1 MDYDTSIVRHLMR
14 IEDFQMRGQ
23 GMSSERL
30 KGIKKGLLALHTLE
44 TMAANI
50 YRFQITNESCELNRK
65 LIAAMCNEMTHL
77 QDFQVKLFEYG
88 WRPSKLRWMYWTVGF
103 IAGFASQ
110 LMGTKAILRTG
121 IWVETKAVHHYGELL
136 KTIDWEEGTRK
147 IIEKYQADEYE
158 HIKTWKALLSA

>member
-1 MDYDTSIVRHLMR
+1 MNYDTSIVRPQMR

-50 YRFQITNESCELNRK
+50 YRFQITNKSCEHNRR
-65 LIAAMCNEMTHL
+65 LITAMCNEMTHI

-88 WRPSKLRWMYWTVGF
+88 CKPSKLRWVFWMVGF
-103 IAGFASQ
+103 IVGFTSR
-110 LMGTKAILRTG
+110 LMGTKAILKAG

-147 IIEKYQADEYE
+147 IIEKFQADEYE